1 MGRNDY
7 RDRMRQR
14 NIILDPGLDRLLVAG
29 AKAAG
34 VSVNRFVVGLI
45 EQEVARGSYGDGRRG
60 DGGVEAPGVGVGL
73 SGGRVGD
80 GDSVGVS
87 GSGRRVDWDGLLE
100 AGRAAKRPVHDS
112 VQPVLGEIDPL
123 DVIA

>member
-1 MGRNDY
+1 MK
-7 RDRMRQR
+7 QR
-14 NIILDPGLDRLLVAG
+14 NVILDPALDQRLVAVARERG
-29 AKAAG
+29 L
-34 VSVNRFVVGLI
+34 SVNQFVVGLI
-45 EQEVARGSYGDGRRG
+45 EQEVARAGFGVGRRG
-60 DGGVEAPGVGVGL
+60 NGGVAASGVGVGL

-100 AGRAAKRPVHDS
+100 AGRAAKLVGVVEEPLFDD
-112 VQPVLGEIDPL
+112 PDPL